1 MGLLDNTTQRSYYNG
16 GEYGS
21 YQFTS
26 LEDIINQFQI
36 TYVGQDKIIP
46 RIKRTDVAFHAMR
59 ALQELSF
66 DTFKSTKA
74 QEIVLPPTLQMILPH
89 DYVNYTQLSWSDS
102 AGVKRPIYPIKYT
115 SNPFSIL
122 QDDDGSYDFS
132 NDTELVTDPDFV
144 RASGFLHPKWGTT
157 KLNMLL
163 KKPSSVSKPNSNP
176 IAGVYPAGGR
186 KVTYAGGI
194 NITLGKD
201 AGGTVGSLNFAH
213 APQPIGIGAGN
224 LGYTGRI
231 LAVWHKVNVKGMDNI
246 DVGATVNVTAA
257 DAAETNSDGSTG
269 SKPAGEV
276 IVSVQ
281 KNPGS
286 TNYND
291 FTIGSYTESRNMKA
305 KSDSLQKD
313 EGGRA
318 FLEWGASE
326 AGTAINKSMV
336 VDVKAYDFVYVLIT
350 SRVPF
355 NNDDDLGFSAVAVD
369 QSGNQTGNTYT
380 KTAADAYRNL
390 VNDITVTNGVSP
402 DVLQNRDSINKQS
415 STWEKYKSSSPAEND
430 QNDFSYD
437 DDRFDYNV
445 GRRYGLDPSH
455 AQINGSFYI
464 DNEGGLIHFSSDLS
478 GKTIILDYIS
488 DSLGTDDEMKVH
500 KFAEEAMYKS
510 MLCDIM
516 SGRANVPEVAI
527 RRYKKDKA
535 ASRRSAK
542 LRLSNIKIEDIT
554 RIFRNKAKQIK
565 H

>member
-1 MGLLDNTTQRSYYNG
+1 MGLLNNTTQRSYYNDG
-16 GEYGS
+16 DHGS

-26 LEDIINQFQI
+26 LDDVINQFLI
-36 TYVGQDKIIP
+36 MYVGQDKIIP

-89 DYVNYTQLSWSDS
+89 DYINYTQISWSDNS
-102 AGVKRPIYPIKYT
+102 GIKHPLYSTNHT

-122 QDDDGSYDFS
+122 QDEDGSYDFS

-157 KLNMLL
+157 KLSSIL

-186 KVTYAGGI
+186 KVTYSGGI

-201 AGGTVGSLNFAH
+201 AGGTVGSLNFSH
-213 APQPIGIGAGN
+213 VPQPIGIGGGN

-231 LAVWHKVNVKGMDNI
+231 LAVWHKVNVKGMENI

-305 KSDSLQKD
+305 KSDSLKKD
-313 EGGRA
+313 GSGRA

-390 VNDITVTNGVSP
+390 INDITVTNGVSP
-402 DVLQNRDSINKQS
+402 DVLQHRDSTTKTS
-415 STWEKYKSSSPAEND
+415 TTWEKFKSKTPAENN
-430 QNDFSYD
+430 NDNYE
-437 DDRFDYNV
+437 DYTYWPND
-445 GRRYGLDPSH
+445 GRRYGLEPSH

-464 DNEGGLIHFSSDLS
+464 DNEGGSIHFSSNLS

-488 DSLGTDDEMKVH
+488 DSLGTDEEMKVH

-516 SGRANVPEVAI
+516 STRVGIPEYAI
-527 RRYKKDKA
+527 RRYKQDKK
-535 ASRRSAK
+535 ASRRTAK
-542 LRLSNIKIEDIT
+542 LRLSNIKLEDIT
-554 RIFRNKAKQIK
+554 QIFRNKSKQIK